1 VTADGAHV
9 YYLDMGWEDLMVA
22 VEYDGEHHRV
32 DRWQY
37 TKDIRR
43 SEALERLGWLI
54 VRVVATDRPADIIR
68 RVRDALE
75 FRASSLR

>member
-1 VTADGAHV
+1 MTADGAHV

-54 VRVVATDRPADIIR
+54 VRVVATDRPDR
-68 RVRDALE
+68 SR
-75 FRASSLR
+75 